1 MIPARPVAALVAVS
15 MLAGCSG
22 GGGPSVSGGASER
35 AGSESGLS
43 GLWSRVRGLTVESG
57 KTVEMPAL
65 GLIADAFLRDGQARR
80 ADARTIV
87 DGAIF
92 NSGRP
97 IPAFE
102 GMVVESASNLRAE
115 LAKATP
121 NDIAELRKVSP
132 LDADHIVYASPI
144 LVALQPRKG
153 WEVRAIDDCQVDPR
167 FDTPFFRKNRP
178 PCRYDEQ
185 AHIRYMELLA
195 ISAIY
200 TNDVFALLGEELA
213 GTRLADPD
221 AAQARVIAAYQSI
234 PAPTLA
240 AALKRAA
247 RQVSGG
253 RFTTDLTGSGNVHFS
268 HAPAGDFVGDARGL
282 TWTKA
287 GGVWFGDSRIAGQSV
302 NFRLAST
309 SSLAQSRSQSGNEGV
324 TGGAQVEG
332 SGSVAAGAR

>member
-1 MIPARPVAALVAVS
+1 MIPARPFAALLAVS

-43 GLWSRVRGLTVESG
+43 GIWSKVRGLTVESG

-65 GLIADAFLRDGQARR
+65 GLMGDAFLRDAQARG
-80 ADARTIV
+80 ADAKLTGQV
-87 DGAIF
+87 AIF
-92 NSGRP
+92 ENGRP
-97 IPAFE
+97 MGTFE
-102 GMVVESASNLRAE
+102 TFLVD
-115 LAKATP
+115 LAKATRGEWAKLPP
-121 NDIAELRKVSP
+121 NERAEGLKRSP
-132 LDADHIVYASPI
+132 LDADHAVYAAPI
-144 LVALQPRKG
+144 LLALQPRKG
-153 WEVRAIDDCQVDPR
+153 WEVNAMDDCRVDPR

-213 GTRLADPD
+213 GIRLADPD

-234 PAPTLA
+234 PAGTLA

-247 RQVSGG
+247 GQVSGG
-253 RFTTDLTGSGNVHFS
+253 RFTTDLTGSGNVHFTHS
-268 HAPAGDFVGDARGL
+268 PAGDFAGDARGV

-309 SSLAQSRSQSGNEGV
+309 SSLAQSRSQSGNEG
-324 TGGAQVEG
+324 TSAGAQVEG
-332 SGSVAAGAR
+332 SGSVAAGAW